1 MDFNNEIQIHHFANV
16 RYFVVLLFL
25 DLDTFMPLLRISINV
40 YFILLTSINFQLP
53 LYSHIPWSYIKL
65 RWKKK
70 KTNLFVSAL
79 SIITHVV
86 YNKCHSSI
94 FTSYKFLYPAF
105 CMSSEEKGNLLY
117 AFASITSIRL
127 YISHMMC
134 HVHHVHNA
142 VDGFN

>member
-1 MDFNNEIQIHHFANV
+1 MKKEEEFIRFSS
-16 RYFVVLLFL
+16 
-25 DLDTFMPLLRISINV
+25 LRKC
-40 YFILLTSINFQLP
+40 T
-53 LYSHIPWSYIKL
+53 
-65 RWKKK
+65 
-70 KTNLFVSAL
+70 
-79 SIITHVV
+79 IITHVV
-86 YNKCHSSI
+86 CNKCHSSI
-94 FTSYKFLYPAF
+94 FFTSYKFLYPAF